1 MHVLVV
7 GSGGQLGS
15 ALVAH
20 LRQDPAVSAVSLWD
34 RPEIDITQ
42 PVVSDQ
48 LVALAPD
55 VVINAAAWTDVDGA
69 ERNPDLAYAA
79 NAVGPLFLAQGCR
92 RAGARLVQI
101 STNEVFLGESGTI
114 YREFDQPGPVSVYAR
129 SKLAGEEAV
138 RQVASRWM
146 IVRVAWL
153 FGPGGVN
160 FPTKIVAAADKHGS
174 LRVVDDEFGNP
185 TYAPDAARAIAALI
199 ATDRDGAY
207 HLVNAG
213 YTSRYELAATV
224 LHHAG
229 RGDVPLTPI
238 HADDWPRPS
247 QPPRHAVLA
256 NQTAAALGIVLR
268 PWQEAAAEYAATL
281 APMPQDQAAG

>member
-1 MHVLVV
+1 MGWLNAFATVAYAGWTAAVLATIGVILAEYRSSRDPLWLLVLATALLQFV
-7 GSGGQLGS
+7 GSATLG
-15 ALVAH
+15 
-20 LRQDPAVSAVSLWD
+20 
-34 RPEIDITQ
+34 ITIGSWQ
-42 PVVSDQ
+42 FVPW
-48 LVALAPD
+48 LL
-55 VVINAAAWTDVDGA
+55 GA
-69 ERNPDLAYAA
+69 
-79 NAVGPLFLAQGCR
+79 
-92 RAGARLVQI
+92 I
-101 STNEVFLGESGTI
+101 
-114 YREFDQPGPVSVYAR
+114 
-129 SKLAGEEAV
+129 
-138 RQVASRWM
+138 

-256 NQTAAALGIVLR
+256 NQTAAALGIELR
-268 PWQEAAAEYAATL
+268 PWQEAAAEFAATL
-281 APMPQDQAAG
+281 APAPQDQAAG